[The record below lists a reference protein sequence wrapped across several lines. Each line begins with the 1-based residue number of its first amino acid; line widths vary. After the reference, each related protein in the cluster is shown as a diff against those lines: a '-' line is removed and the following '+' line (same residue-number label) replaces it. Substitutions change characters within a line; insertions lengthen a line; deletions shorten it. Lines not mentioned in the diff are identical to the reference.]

1 VKSSLFGIKNLLEII
16 DFRPSNL
23 QHFAIQYPTHSIRF
37 QALIF
42 LFLKLLIKLI
52 AHFLFLL
59 KIIRI
64 NLIFNIH
71 IESVPSA

>member
-1 VKSSLFGIKNLLEII
+1 MKSSPFGIKNLLKII
-16 DFRPSNL
+16 NFKSSNL
-23 QHFAIQYPTHSIRF
+23 QHFAILNPAHSIRF

-42 LFLKLLIKLI
+42 LFLRLLIKLI
-52 AHFLFLL
+52 AHFLYLL

-71 IESVPSA
+71 FESVPSA

>member
-1 VKSSLFGIKNLLEII
+1 VKSNLFGIENLLKII
-16 DFRPSNL
+16 NFIPSNL
-23 QHFAIQYPTHSIRF
+23 QHFAIQHPAHSIRF

-71 IESVPSA
+71 FESVPSA